1 VSLLNSPIAL
11 IAPQVTRSMPL
22 AVLLLWAAL
31 RALPA
36 DVLAA
41 AEVDGAAPRHV
52 LARVALPLA
61 APMVAVVGLWA
72 FLSSW
77 NEFLLPTVV
86 MQDEG
91 LQTVPTAL
99 AHFVGRVDTQYAL
112 LATGALLSVLPLLAL
127 YGTLYGAMSA
137 GLGRL
142 RRGPGW
148 T

>member
-1 VSLLNSPIAL
+1 VSLLNSPTGL
-11 IAPQVTRSMPL
+11 IAPKIARSMPA

-61 APMVAVVGLWA
+61 TPMVAVVGLWA
-72 FLSSW
+72 SLASW
-77 NEFLLPTVV
+77 NAFLLPTVV
-86 MQDEG
+86 VQDEG
-91 LQTVPTAL
+91 LQTVPSAL
-99 AHFVGRVDTQYAL
+99 AHFIGRADTQYAL
-112 LATGALLSVLPLLAL
+112 LAIGALLSVVPLLAL
-127 YGTLYGAMSA
+127 YGSLYSAMSA
-137 GLGRL
+137 GLRRL
-142 RRGPGW
+142 RRGPRW

>member
-1 VSLLNSPIAL
+1 VS
-11 IAPQVTRSMPL
+11 
-22 AVLLLWAAL
+22 
-31 RALPA
+31 
-36 DVLAA
+36 
-41 AEVDGAAPRHV
+41 
-52 LARVALPLA
+52 
-61 APMVAVVGLWA
+61 LWA

-112 LATGALLSVLPLLAL
+112 LATGALLSVVPLLAL
-127 YGTLYGAMSA
+127 YGALYGAMSA
-137 GLGRL
+137 GLRRL
-142 RRGPGW
+142 RRVPRW